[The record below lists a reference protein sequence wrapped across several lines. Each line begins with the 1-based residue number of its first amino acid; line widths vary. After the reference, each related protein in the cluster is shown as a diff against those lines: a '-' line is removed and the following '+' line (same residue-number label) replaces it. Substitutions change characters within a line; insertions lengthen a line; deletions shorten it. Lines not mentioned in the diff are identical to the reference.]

1 MNVLIVVAHPDDE
14 VLGAGGT
21 SQALIE
27 QGCKVTAC
35 IMSYRADARNN
46 RPDEKEL
53 YANMIEAQ
61 NTLGFE
67 NPILGEFPNIKFN
80 TIPHLELV
88 KFIENAILRTQAE
101 LILTHHPSD
110 INNDHHHTSIA
121 CQAAARLFQRTDK
134 VLPLKGLYFMEV
146 LSSTDWAFPGQNT
159 LFQPDTFVEIRDFL
173 EKKIKAIKAYKG
185 VLREF
190 PHSRSEEVIRAL
202 AAYRGG
208 QSGLNNA
215 EAFQTAFRIG
225 IL

>member
-21 SQALIE
+21 SQVLIG
-27 QGCKVTAC
+27 QGCKVTSC
-35 IMSYRADARNN
+35 IMSYKADARNN
-46 RPDEKEL
+46 RPDEEEL

-61 NTLGFE
+61 HILGLE
-67 NPILGEFPNIKFN
+67 SPILGEFPNIRFN

-88 KFIENAILRTQAE
+88 KFIENAILKTQAQ

-110 INNDHHHTSIA
+110 INDDHRHTSIA

-134 VLPLKGLYFMEV
+134 VPALKGLYFMEV
-146 LSSTDWAFPGQNT
+146 LSSTDWAFAGQGN
-159 LFQPDTFVEIRDFL
+159 LFQADTFVEIGKFL
-173 EKKIKAIKAYKG
+173 EKKIKAIKTYKG

-190 PHSRSEEVIRAL
+190 PHSRSEEVIKAL
-202 AAYRGG
+202 ATYRGG

-215 EAFQTAFRIG
+215 EAFQTAFRVG

>member
-21 SQALIE
+21 SQVLI
-27 QGCKVTAC
+27 GKSCKVTSC
-35 IMSYRADARNN
+35 IMSYKADARNN

-53 YANMIEAQ
+53 YDNMIEAQ
-61 NTLGFE
+61 QILGLE
-67 NPILGEFPNIKFN
+67 SPILGEFPNIKFN

-88 KFIENAILRTQAE
+88 KFIENAIIKTQAQ

-110 INNDHHHTSIA
+110 INNDHYQTSIA
-121 CQAAARLFQRTDK
+121 CQAAARLFQRTNK
-134 VLPLKGLYFMEV
+134 VPLLKGLYFMEV
-146 LSSTDWAFPGQNT
+146 LSATDWAFSGQHS
-159 LFQPDTFVEIRDFL
+159 LFKPDTFVEIREAL
-173 EKKIKAIKAYKG
+173 EKKIEAIKAYKG

-202 AAYRGG
+202 AVFRAG
-208 QSGLNNA
+208 QSGLSNA
-215 EAFQTAFRIG
+215 EAFQTAFRTG